1 LPSGSTSLSSEIPPF
16 CFEGLSVTEG
26 IAVIMAL
33 TAGLKTDFENLLLRF
48 QQTESVRYEEFSVI
62 WRDMKFSTIFYGKM
76 GITDG
81 RKFTKE
87 ALALA
92 SQYFFP
98 PYSFQIRFGG
108 LYLLYGLYNT
118 QLCQPKEKIRVALKE
133 WDEVLSCQEEM
144 VNAEHFDAVYVLKKL
159 LNDRA
164 FHFTAM
170 PTLLVYNK
178 KKRKAPNDTVNEG
191 FREKSNLV
199 SELITV
205 DVLEELMN
213 IHEHYQTM
221 KRMISA
227 NKTQLDKALSLI
239 RGDFVSELKN
249 VTVEFQQWQM
259 NKGFN
264 RAQTLAD
271 IKSKSYNSTV
281 KAPRSRRHRQIK
293 LESSESG
300 SDWGR
305 MKQTPRSRNSSVKE
319 HSRKQDFPAPKKRR
333 RQR

>member
-1 LPSGSTSLSSEIPPF
+1 MS
-16 CFEGLSVTEG
+16 
-26 IAVIMAL
+26 L
-33 TAGLKTDFENLLLRF
+33 TAGLKTDFERLLLRF
-48 QQTESVRYEEFSVI
+48 QQTESVRYEEFSAI

-76 GITDG
+76 GKIDS
-81 RKFTKE
+81 RKFTRE

-118 QLCQPKEKIRVALKE
+118 QLCKPKQKIRMALKD
-133 WDEVLSCQEEM
+133 WDEVLNCQEEM

-159 LNDRA
+159 LNDKA

-170 PTLLVYNK
+170 PKLLVYNK
-178 KKRKAPNDTVNEG
+178 KRRPIPNDAVNEN

-213 IHEHYQTM
+213 VHEHYQTM

-249 VTVEFQQWQM
+249 ITVEFQQWQV
-259 NKGFN
+259 NKIIKLSDQPGTSVSEDDKPKDEKGAE
-264 RAQTLAD
+264 RAQTLAE
-271 IKSKSYNSTV
+271 IKSKSYNFAV
-281 KAPRSRRHRQIK
+281 KAIRSRRHRQVK
-293 LESSESG
+293 VESTRSG
-300 SDWGR
+300 SDWA
-305 MKQTPRSRNSSVKE
+305 KVKKSPRRRNLSTKKHGSEKD
-319 HSRKQDFPAPKKRR
+319 SPPSKRR
-333 RQR
+333 R

>member
-1 LPSGSTSLSSEIPPF
+1 
-16 CFEGLSVTEG
+16 
-26 IAVIMAL
+26 MAL

-48 QQTESVRYEEFSVI
+48 QQTESVRYEEFSTI

-81 RKFTKE
+81 RKFTKA

-118 QLCQPKEKIRVALKE
+118 QLCQPKEKIRVALKD

-170 PTLLVYNK
+170 PTLLAYNK
-178 KKRKAPNDTVNEG
+178 KKRKTPNDTVNEG

-259 NKGFN
+259 NKSTMTDQPGILGSEYDEEQKGIN
-264 RAQTLAD
+264 RAQTLAN

-305 MKQTPRSRNSSVKE
+305 MKKPPSRNSSVK
-319 HSRKQDFPAPKKRR
+319 DVPAPKKRR

>member
-1 LPSGSTSLSSEIPPF
+1 MS
-16 CFEGLSVTEG
+16 
-26 IAVIMAL
+26 L
-33 TAGLKTDFENLLLRF
+33 TAGLKTDFERLLLRF
-48 QQTESVRYEEFSVI
+48 QQTESVRYEEFSTI

-81 RKFTKE
+81 RKFTRE

-118 QLCQPKEKIRVALKE
+118 QLCQPKEKIRMALKD
-133 WDEVLSCQEEM
+133 WGEVLSCQEEM

-159 LNDRA
+159 LNDKA

-170 PTLLVYNK
+170 PTLLAYNK
-178 KKRKAPNDTVNEG
+178 KRRKMPNDAVNEN

-205 DVLEELMN
+205 DVLEEIMN

-221 KRMISA
+221 KHMISA
-227 NKTQLDKALSLI
+227 NKTQLDKALSLT

-249 VTVEFQQWQM
+249 ITVEFQQWKA
-259 NKGFN
+259 NKNAKLTDQPEISASEDDESKKQKGSS

-271 IKSKSYNSTV
+271 IKSKSYNCAV
-281 KAPRSRRHRQIK
+281 KASRSRRHRQIK
-293 LESSESG
+293 IESSESG
-300 SDWGR
+300 SDWGQV
-305 MKQTPRSRNSSVKE
+305 KKYSRSRNSRVKK
-319 HSRKQDFPAPKKRR
+319 HSSEKDSPPSKRR
-333 RQR
+333 RQQR